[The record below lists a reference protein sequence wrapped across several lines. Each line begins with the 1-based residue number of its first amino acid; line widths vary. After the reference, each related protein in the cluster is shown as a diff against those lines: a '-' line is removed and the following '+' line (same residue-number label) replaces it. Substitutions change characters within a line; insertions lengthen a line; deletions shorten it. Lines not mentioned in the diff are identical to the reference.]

1 MIASPFLSVSGT
13 LGDGAA
19 LPPPQYIHYLP
30 QGSIQ
35 NAWRSAERPFAG
47 TRSRRSGAQKA
58 GLAYQKKVV
67 KWAFETNHGFALEV
81 SPWFAFTDDSDSR
94 HYCQPDLLF
103 ISGLSILV
111 AEVKLRWTADAWW
124 QLRKLYLPVLAKVF
138 PKQTLIPLCICKS
151 FDPSVIVPEKI
162 NLHPD
167 LYDCRPDC
175 FNVVLVS

>member
-1 MIASPFLSVSGT
+1 MIASPFLSVSGNS
-13 LGDGAA
+13 DRGAA
-19 LPPPQYIHYLP
+19 PPPPQFIHYLP
-30 QGSIQ
+30 QGAVQ

-47 TRSRRSGAQKA
+47 SRSRKSGAQKA

-67 KWAFETNHGFALEV
+67 KWAFESNHGFALEV

-103 ISGLSILV
+103 ISGFSILV

-138 PKQTLIPLCICKS
+138 PKHDLRALCICKS
-151 FDPSVIVPEKI
+151 FDPAVKFPEPI
-162 NLHPD
+162 ELHSA
-167 LYDCRPDC
+167 LANCSHSS
-175 FNVVLVS
+175 FNVVIL